1 MSAINTLASLL
12 ADLRYL
18 RAKAEEPGCW
28 LLTLPRIRKHAQAD
42 AERDALLS
50 RLRGSYRGA
59 VWGIPSETKDEIKWY
74 VSAED
79 DVAVPPELSES
90 YGNWTLLL
98 FAHKISEFDPPPHL
112 LQGIKCHE
120 LQATLK
126 LTGANVSIASLP
138 DDIEWLIA
146 EQTQE

>member
-42 AERDALLS
+42 AERDALLAQ
-50 RLRGSYRGA
+50 LRGAFRGA
-59 VWGIPSETKDEIKWY
+59 VWGMPSERGDEINWRA
-74 VSAED
+74 SIED
-79 DVAVPPELSES
+79 GLVES
-90 YGNWTLLL
+90 YGGWALLL
-98 FAHKISEFDPPPHL
+98 FAQKISEFDPPPHL

-126 LTGANVSIASLP
+126 LTGANVLIASLP